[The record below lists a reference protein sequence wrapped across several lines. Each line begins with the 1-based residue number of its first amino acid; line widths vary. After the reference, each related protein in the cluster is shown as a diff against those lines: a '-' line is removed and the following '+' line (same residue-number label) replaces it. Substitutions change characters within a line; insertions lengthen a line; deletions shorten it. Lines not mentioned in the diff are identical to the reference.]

1 MNICIIGGSGFIGG
15 YLIKILKQQH
25 NILNIDKRKSSRHP
39 DVKYEQCDV
48 RDYEKL
54 HSLIPAE
61 TDFVVLLAAEHR
73 DDVTPTSL
81 YYDVNVEGAHNVL
94 KIMTEKH
101 IDNIL
106 FTSSVSVYGLN
117 KNRPDEFSPT
127 APFNHYG
134 KSKLEAERIL
144 KRWFENDQNGK
155 SLIIVRPTVVFG
167 PGNRGN
173 VYNLLKQISSGRFMM
188 VGKGNN
194 RKSMAYVENVA
205 GFINHCLNANYK
217 KFHLFNYID
226 KPDLSTKQ
234 LVEQAELA
242 IGKRIL
248 PIKIPYIF
256 GYSTAKMLDLILGL
270 LKKKNP
276 ISAVRVKKFC
286 ATTQFDSSTIQATG
300 FKPPFSLEKGLEITI
315 KSILEDNIEQ
325 LQPALSTVLQPSTP
339 APVQTV

>member
-15 YLIKILKQQH
+15 YLIAILKKQH
-25 NILNIDKRKSSRHP
+25 NVINIDKVKSPKHP
-39 DVKYEQCDV
+39 NVNYEQCDI

-54 HSLIPAE
+54 NRAIPSD
-61 TDFVVLLAAEHR
+61 TDFILLLAAEHR

-117 KNRPDEFSPT
+117 NKNKPDEFSPT
-127 APFNHYG
+127 FPFNHYG

-173 VYNLLKQISSGRFMM
+173 VFNLLKQISSGRFMM

-205 GFINHCLNANYK
+205 GFISHCINANYK

-226 KPDLSTKQ
+226 KPDLSTSQ
-234 LVEQAELA
+234 LVTQAEIA
-242 IGKRIL
+242 IGKRIS

-256 GYSTAKMLDLILGL
+256 GYSIAKTLDLVLGL

-276 ISAVRVKKFC
+276 ISAVRIKKFC

-300 FKPPFSLEKGLEITI
+300 YKPPFSLEKGLEITI
-315 KSILEDNIEQ
+315 KSIVEENKPVT
-325 LQPALSTVLQPSTP
+325 QPVLATVT
-339 APVQTV
+339 A